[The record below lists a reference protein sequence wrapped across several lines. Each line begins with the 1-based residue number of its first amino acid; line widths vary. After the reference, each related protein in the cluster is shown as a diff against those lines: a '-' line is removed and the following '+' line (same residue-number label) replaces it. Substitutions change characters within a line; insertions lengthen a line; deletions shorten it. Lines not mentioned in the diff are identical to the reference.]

1 LGEAKVTEVVEWKGS
16 AVRRLRIVAVASV
29 GLLALGACGSEQG
42 AAMFVGD
49 QRVTEAT
56 LDGFVDAEMD
66 SYFEQGATLDDVSY
80 GDSRQKAAFI
90 VLFAELG
97 QALGLEAPDTNN
109 AADEFEARYIEAAA
123 YYDEIA
129 SAAEPRELTDAEF
142 EALNSAVANDQDL
155 LQRAVEGWL
164 ASQNL
169 SQEQLAEFNT
179 AAQSDPAI
187 LQQVVQ
193 MWGEEQAGFA
203 DDLSEYITEYDIAVN
218 PRYGALDIS
227 PLVGVFE
234 VEVPQ
239 R

>member
-1 LGEAKVTEVVEWKGS
+1 M
-16 AVRRLRIVAVASV
+16 VASV

-56 LDGFVDAEMD
+56 LDGYVDAEMD
-66 SYFEQGATLDDVSY
+66 SYFEQGATLADVSY

-90 VLFAELG
+90 VLFSELG
-97 QALGLEAPDTNN
+97 EAMDLEAPDTNS
-109 AADEFEARYIEAAA
+109 AADDFEARYIEAAA

-129 SAAEPRELTDAEF
+129 SAAEPRAMTEAEA
-142 EALNSAVANDQDL
+142 EALNAAVGNDQNL

-164 ASQNL
+164 STQQL
-169 SQEQLAEFNT
+169 TEQQLAEFNM

-193 MWGEEQAGFA
+193 LWGEQQAGFA
-203 DDLSEYITEYDIAVN
+203 DDLQEYIAEYDIAVN

>member
-1 LGEAKVTEVVEWKGS
+1 
-16 AVRRLRIVAVASV
+16 
-29 GLLALGACGSEQG
+29 
-42 AAMFVGD
+42 MFVGD

-56 LDGFVDAEMD
+56 LDGYVDAEMD
-66 SYFEQGATLDDVSY
+66 SYFEQGATLADVSY

-97 QALGLEAPDTNN
+97 QAMDLETPDTNN

-129 SAAEPRELTDAEF
+129 AAAEPREMTDAEL
-142 EALNSAVANDQDL
+142 EALNAAVSGDQNL
-155 LQRAVEGWL
+155 LQRAVEGWIASEELTQEEL
-164 ASQNL
+164 AQ
-169 SQEQLAEFNT
+169 FNM
-179 AAQSDPAI
+179 AAQADPTI
-187 LQQVVQ
+187 LTEVVR
-193 MWGEEQAGFA
+193 MWGEQQAGFA
-203 DDLSEYITEYDIAVN
+203 DDLNGYIAQYDIAVN

>member
-1 LGEAKVTEVVEWKGS
+1 
-16 AVRRLRIVAVASV
+16 VASV

-56 LDGFVDAEMD
+56 LDSYVDAEMS
-66 SYFEQGATLDDVSY
+66 SYFEQGATLADVSY
-80 GDSRQKAAFI
+80 GDSRRQAAFV

-97 QALGLEAPDTNN
+97 KAMGLEAPDTNN
-109 AADEFEARYIEAAA
+109 AADEVEALYMEAGK

-129 SAAEPRELTDAEF
+129 AAAEPRELTDAEL
-142 EALNSAVANDQDL
+142 EGLNAAVGGDQEL
-155 LQRAVEGWL
+155 LQRVVEGWL
-164 ASQNL
+164 ASQQL
-169 SQEQLAEFNT
+169 TQEQLAEFNM
-179 AAQSDPAI
+179 AAQADPTVI
-187 LQQVVQ
+187 QQVVQ

-203 DDLSEYITEYDIAVN
+203 DDLNGYIAEYDIAVN

-227 PLVGVFE
+227 PLVGVFT

>member
-1 LGEAKVTEVVEWKGS
+1 MRKL
-16 AVRRLRIVAVASV
+16 RLVAVASV

-56 LDGFVDAEMD
+56 LDGYVDGEVDMYLD
-66 SYFEQGATLDDVSY
+66 QGATIEEISY

-97 QALGLEAPDTNN
+97 QAMGLEAPDTNS

-129 SAAEPRELTDAEF
+129 AAAEPRAMAEAEA
-142 EALNSAVANDQDL
+142 EALNAAVAGDQNL
-155 LQRAVEGWL
+155 LQRAVEGWIASEELTDEEL
-164 ASQNL
+164 AQ
-169 SQEQLAEFNT
+169 FNT
-179 AAQSDPAI
+179 AAQADPAI
-187 LQQVVQ
+187 IAEVVR
-193 MWGEEQAGFA
+193 MWGEQQAGFA
-203 DDLSEYITEYDIAVN
+203 DDLNEYVAEYDVAVN